1 MHTSSLLAILGSA
14 VTFTTANPLQRRD
27 SPIQGVA
34 TFNDYAT
41 QFKQSGTVCGIAAPA
56 NPSYFGAAASD
67 ISGITAGACDGT
79 FEGPQENANYDQSKC
94 DPNNPGIPISTY
106 LGPSCP
112 KTQCPDTSPTCYK
125 VDNMGDIASSPLST
139 PTGNSITVQII
150 DACPAGSA
158 WNYCKPASIDARTR
172 CGSYGT
178 NELDIDEGAYAQLA
192 GRAYQKDVTPN
203 LNIQITKVAC

>member
-1 MHTSSLLAILGSA
+1 MHTSSLLAILSGA

-27 SPIQGVA
+27 GPIQGVA

-56 NPSYFGAAASD
+56 NSNYFGAAASD

-79 FEGPQENANYDQSKC
+79 FEGPQQNANYNLSQC
-94 DPNNPGIPISTY
+94 DPNNPGYPIGGY
-106 LGPSCP
+106 VGPSCP
-112 KTQCPDTSPTCYK
+112 KTQCPDVSPTCYK
-125 VDNMGDIASSPLST
+125 VDNLGDIANPPGS
-139 PTGNSITVQII
+139 PTGGSITVQII

-178 NELDIDEGAYAQLA
+178 NELDIDEGAYVQLA
-192 GRAYQKDVTPN
+192 GTSYVKDVTPN
-203 LNIQITKVAC
+203 LNIQITKVQC